1 MNKSRNWVISGMFL
15 SLFATGA
22 SAGGSA
28 EASARALESS
38 VQAIGY
44 SLQGGFKLVSG
55 AAALPLMVAGEI
67 GRVSGEAGRSLWD
80 EANAPPVDL
89 AGQPVG
95 RGPLPVTDEIVTAGP
110 KPGEQ
115 LEQSR

>member
-1 MNKSRNWVISGMFL
+1 MNKTRNLLISTLFI
-15 SLFATGA
+15 SLFSTGTI
-22 SAGGSA
+22 AGGSA

-44 SLQGGFKLVSG
+44 TLQGGLKLVSG
-55 AAALPLMVAGEI
+55 AAALPLVVAGEI

-80 EANAPPVDL
+80 EANAPPVDMT
-89 AGQPVG
+89 GTPVT

-115 LEQSR
+115 LEQDR